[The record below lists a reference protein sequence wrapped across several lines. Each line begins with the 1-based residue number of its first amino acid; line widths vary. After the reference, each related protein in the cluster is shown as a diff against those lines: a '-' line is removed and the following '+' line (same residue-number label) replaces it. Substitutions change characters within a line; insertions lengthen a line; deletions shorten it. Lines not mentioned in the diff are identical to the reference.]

1 MENPAT
7 WGEAERIVSEVLN
20 RFFENQERAITDPD
34 KVMMGLSVERKIV
47 NALRAE
53 GLLSE

>member
-34 KVMMGLSVERKIV
+34 KVMMGLSVERNITD
-47 NALRAE
+47 ALRAA
-53 GLLSE
+53 GLLK